1 MNQEEKQYTDED
13 IANDLKEPF
22 DYGSPEYL
30 KVVAKIKA
38 NREKYRREREVNQVL
53 KYKMLKVGKNEY

>member
-1 MNQEEKQYTDED
+1 MNQEEKQYTDEEID
-13 IANDLKEPF
+13 NDLKEPF

-38 NREKYRREREVNQVL
+38 NR
-53 KYKMLKVGKNEY
+53 

>member
-1 MNQEEKQYTDED
+1 MNQEEKQYTDEE

-30 KVVAKIKA
+30 KVVAKIKS

-53 KYKMLKVGKNEY
+53 KYKMLKVGKDEY

>member
-1 MNQEEKQYTDED
+1 MNQEEKQYTDEE

>member
-1 MNQEEKQYTDED
+1 MNQEEKQYTDEEID
-13 IANDLKEPF
+13 NDLKEPF

-38 NREKYRREREVNQVL
+38 NREQYRREREVNQVL
-53 KYKMLKVGKNEY
+53 KYKMLKVGKDEY